1 MQFVDLIKIG
11 ILSESFFN
19 KNLNCFDKWSV
30 KSIFKLSLSKIYIG
44 IQIKILAINLIFSLK
59 IKSHAKISI
68 KKNFHF
74 LPNFLNPCKHTSLVS
89 MIICFFFLWE
99 NINDGEENARRYFFS
114 WNLLCLDMKF
124 FAIFDKIFFF
134 FFEKKNIM
142 GNVKAKQMKKT
153 NHFRPDLW
161 PNN

>member
-1 MQFVDLIKIG
+1 MGFYRKV
-11 ILSESFFN
+11 FFN
-19 KNLNCFDKWSV
+19 KNLNCFDEWSV

-59 IKSHAKISI
+59 IKSRAKNIDKEKFSLFT
-68 KKNFHF
+68 KFSESLQTYQFGFNDF
-74 LPNFLNPCKHTSLVS
+74 L
-89 MIICFFFLWE
+89 FFFLWE

-134 FFEKKNIM
+134 FWQKI
-142 GNVKAKQMKKT
+142 
-153 NHFRPDLW
+153 LW
-161 PNN
+161 VM